1 MGDLKKRIVWKIDDF
16 LVMEIRKGLYT
27 VGRMAGKTTLCVYN
41 IFRESDHW
49 EDVDW
54 ARAEI
59 LFEVFV
65 GSVVQKNLG
74 VRKISIEGIRSEFLA
89 RQRYW
94 IDPYSSLD
102 VSHFKGGRGK
112 FPFYGG
118 RLIDV
123 GEVEN
128 PETYGAPVIKH
139 DLSVYD
145 DREIIEK
152 YELTNMWG
160 DLDLSDRLARYYDT
174 GVNRD
179 DLKFE
184 VFPGLWDDREKLRPL
199 TRRLPVP
206 LR

>member
-1 MGDLKKRIVWKIDDF
+1 MGDLKKRIVWKSGHFI
-16 LVMEIRKGLYT
+16 VIKVRENLYT
-27 VGRMAGKTTLCVYN
+27 VARMTGKTVLCIYDV
-41 IFRESDHW
+41 FREDDYW
-49 EDVDW
+49 DDIDW
-54 ARAEI
+54 SGVEA
-59 LFEVFV
+59 LFQVFV
-65 GSVVQKNLG
+65 GAVVQKNLG
-74 VRKISIEGIRSEFLA
+74 VRKISVEGIQSRFLKL
-89 RQRYW
+89 QRYW
-94 IDPYSSLD
+94 LKPYTSLD
-102 VSHFKGGRGK
+102 GAHFKGGRET
-112 FPFYGG
+112 FSFYGG

-139 DLSVYD
+139 DLSVYG
-145 DREIIEK
+145 DREIIET

-184 VFPGLWDDREKLRPL
+184 VFPGLWKDREKLRPL